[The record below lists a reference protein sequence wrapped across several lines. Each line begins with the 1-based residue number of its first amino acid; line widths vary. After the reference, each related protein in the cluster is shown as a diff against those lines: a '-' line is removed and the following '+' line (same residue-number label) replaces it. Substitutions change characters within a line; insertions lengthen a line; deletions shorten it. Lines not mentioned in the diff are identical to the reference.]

1 MAEPLPLLSLRGASI
16 GFGGKP
22 LFSDISAS
30 IAKGDRICLVGHN
43 GSGKSTMLKALAG
56 IVEIDAG
63 DRFVQPGIRIGYLP
77 QDVQSAADLTVAEFV
92 AGAGAPRH
100 HVAARLDE
108 SKLSADRQMGSLSGG
123 ERRRAALAHTLS
135 TSPDILLLDEPTN
148 HLDLPAIESL
158 EVMLQR
164 FPGGWLAVSHDRTFL
179 NNATRSTLW
188 LTVGRLHRNAQGFKN
203 FESWSEQIVVAEDA
217 AQNRIKHGLQAEI
230 RYMQRGVTARRR
242 RNQRRLKKLGEL
254 RTERA
259 QRLQADVRPKMKRV
273 DDAPGG
279 KLVLE
284 VEGVFKTF
292 DTQTIVSGFSTRV
305 LKGDRV
311 GIIGSNGVGKSTL
324 IAILTGLVEPDD
336 GRVRLAK
343 DLHIAYFDQGRQ
355 SLDPKLTPVELLCER
370 GGDTVV
376 VNGHQRHVV
385 AYLSDFLFQ
394 EHQVRSPIGS
404 LSGGEQSRLLL
415 ARIVIQPSNLLV
427 LDEPTNDL
435 DMDTLEIL
443 KERLDEYEGTLLV
456 VSHDRDFL
464 DQMVTS
470 VIALEGNGDITEY
483 AGGYTD
489 YLRQRPKIEMPLKRS
504 RKAQRPISKRAP
516 AEGDHS
522 KRMSWRETRDL
533 EELPARIATLEK
545 EIAALEA
552 MLSDPGLFATDP
564 AKFEMNAARLAA
576 ANADKAAAEQLWL
589 ELEIK
594 RDDALASDEA

>member
-1 MAEPLPLLSLRGASI
+1 
-16 GFGGKP
+16 
-22 LFSDISAS
+22 
-30 IAKGDRICLVGHN
+30 
-43 GSGKSTMLKALAG
+43 MLKALAG

-63 DRFVQPGIRIGYLP
+63 DRFVQPGTRIGYLP

-92 AGAGAPRH
+92 AGDGAPKH

-123 ERRRAALAHTLS
+123 ERRRAALARTLS

-158 EVMLQR
+158 EAMLQR
-164 FPGGWLAVSHDRTFL
+164 FPGGWLAISHDRTFL
-179 NNATRSTLW
+179 NNTTRSTLW
-188 LTVGRLHRNAQGFKN
+188 LSAGRLHRNAQGFES
-203 FESWSEQIVVAEDA
+203 FENWSEQTIAAEDA
-217 AQNRIKHGLQAEI
+217 AQNRIKNDLQAEI
-230 RYMQRGVTARRR
+230 RYLHRGVTARRR
-242 RNQRRLKKLGEL
+242 RNQGRLKKLGEL
-254 RTERA
+254 RAERA
-259 QRLQADVRPKMKRV
+259 QRLQADSRPKMKRV

-284 VEGVFKTF
+284 VEGVFKAF
-292 DTQTIVSGFSTRV
+292 DAQTIVNGFSTRV

-311 GIIGSNGVGKSTL
+311 GIIGGNGAGKSTL
-324 IAILTGLVEPDD
+324 IAILTGLVKPDD

-343 DLHIAYFDQGRQ
+343 NLRIAYFDQGRQ
-355 SLDPKLTPVELLCER
+355 SLDPKLTPVELLCEQ

-376 VNGHQRHVV
+376 VNGHQRHVFS
-385 AYLSDFLFQ
+385 YLSDFLFQ
-394 EHQVRSPIGS
+394 EHHVRSPIGS

-415 ARIVIQPSNLLV
+415 ARILIQPSNVLV

-435 DMDTLEIL
+435 DMDTLDVL

-470 VIALEGNGDITEY
+470 VIALEGNGDIAEY

-489 YLRQRPKIEMPLKRS
+489 YLRQRAKIESPQGMS
-504 RKAQRPISKRAP
+504 EKAQRPTSKRKPAP
-516 AEGDHS
+516 ERRS

-533 EELPARIATLEK
+533 EKLPARIATLEK
-545 EIAALEA
+545 EIASLERI
-552 MLSDPGLFATDP
+552 LGDPGLFATDP

-576 ANADKAAAEQLWL
+576 ATADRAAAELLWL

-594 RDDALASDEA
+594 RDDALASNEE

>member
-1 MAEPLPLLSLRGASI
+1 
-16 GFGGKP
+16 
-22 LFSDISAS
+22 
-30 IAKGDRICLVGHN
+30 
-43 GSGKSTMLKALAG
+43 MLKALAG

-63 DRFVQPGIRIGYLP
+63 DRFVQPGTRIGYLP

-92 AGAGAPRH
+92 ASDGAPKH

-108 SKLSADRQMGSLSGG
+108 SKLFADRQMGSLSGG
-123 ERRRAALAHTLS
+123 ERRRAALARTLS

-148 HLDLPAIESL
+148 HLDLPAIETL
-158 EVMLQR
+158 EAMLQR

-179 NNATRSTLW
+179 NNTTRSTLW
-188 LTVGRLHRNAQGFKN
+188 LAAGRLHRNAQGFES
-203 FESWSEQIVVAEDA
+203 FENWSEQIVAAEDA
-217 AQNRIKHGLQAEI
+217 AQNRIKNDLQAEI
-230 RYMQRGVTARRR
+230 RYLHRGVTARRR
-242 RNQRRLKKLGEL
+242 RNQGRLKKLGEL
-254 RTERA
+254 RAARA
-259 QRLQADVRPKMKRV
+259 QRLQADSRPKMKRV

-284 VEGVFKTF
+284 VEGVLKAF
-292 DTQTIVSGFSTRV
+292 DAQTIVNGFSTRV

-311 GIIGSNGVGKSTL
+311 GIIGGNGAGKSTL
-324 IAILTGLVEPDD
+324 IAILTGLVKPDD

-343 DLHIAYFDQGRQ
+343 DLRIAYFDQGRQ
-355 SLDPKLTPVELLCER
+355 SLDPKLTPVELLCEQ

-385 AYLSDFLFQ
+385 SYLSDFLFQ
-394 EHQVRSPIGS
+394 EHHVQSPIGS

-415 ARIVIQPSNLLV
+415 ARILIQPSNLLV

-435 DMDTLEIL
+435 DMDTLDIL

-470 VIALEGNGDITEY
+470 VIALEGNGDIAEY

-489 YLRQRPKIEMPLKRS
+489 YLRQRPKIESPKGIS
-504 RKAQRPISKRAP
+504 QKAQRPTSKRKPAP
-516 AEGDHS
+516 ERRL

-533 EELPARIATLEK
+533 EELPAQIAALEK
-545 EIAALEA
+545 EIASLERI
-552 MLSDPGLFATDP
+552 LGDPGLFATDP
-564 AKFEMNAARLAA
+564 AKFEMNATRLAA
-576 ANADKAAAEQLWL
+576 AMADRTAAEQLWL

>member
-1 MAEPLPLLSLRGASI
+1 
-16 GFGGKP
+16 
-22 LFSDISAS
+22 
-30 IAKGDRICLVGHN
+30 
-43 GSGKSTMLKALAG
+43 MLKALAG

-63 DRFVQPGIRIGYLP
+63 DRFVQPGTRIGYLP

-92 AGAGAPRH
+92 AGDGAPKH

-123 ERRRAALAHTLS
+123 ERRRAALARTLS

-158 EVMLQR
+158 EAMLQR
-164 FPGGWLAVSHDRTFL
+164 FPGGWLAISHDRTFL
-179 NNATRSTLW
+179 NNTTRSTLW
-188 LTVGRLHRNAQGFKN
+188 LSAGRLHRNAQGFES
-203 FESWSEQIVVAEDA
+203 FENWSEQTIAAEDA
-217 AQNRIKHGLQAEI
+217 AQNRIKNDLQAEI
-230 RYMQRGVTARRR
+230 RYLHRGVTARRR
-242 RNQRRLKKLGEL
+242 RNQGRLKKLGEL
-254 RTERA
+254 RAERA
-259 QRLQADVRPKMKRV
+259 QRLQADSRPKMKRV

-284 VEGVFKTF
+284 VEGVFKAF
-292 DTQTIVSGFSTRV
+292 DAQTIVNGFSTRV

-311 GIIGSNGVGKSTL
+311 GIIGGNGAGKSTL
-324 IAILTGLVEPDD
+324 IAILTGLVKPDD

-343 DLHIAYFDQGRQ
+343 NLRIAYFDQGRQ
-355 SLDPKLTPVELLCER
+355 SLDPKLTPVELLCEQ

-376 VNGHQRHVV
+376 VNGHQRHVFS
-385 AYLSDFLFQ
+385 YLSDFLFQ
-394 EHQVRSPIGS
+394 EHHVRSPIGS

-415 ARIVIQPSNLLV
+415 ARILIQPSNVLV

-435 DMDTLEIL
+435 DMDTLDVL

-470 VIALEGNGDITEY
+470 VIALEGNGDIAEY

-489 YLRQRPKIEMPLKRS
+489 YLRQRAKIESPQGMS
-504 RKAQRPISKRAP
+504 EKAQRPTSKRKPAP
-516 AEGDHS
+516 ERRS

-533 EELPARIATLEK
+533 EKLPARIATLEK
-545 EIAALEA
+545 EIASLERI
-552 MLSDPGLFATDP
+552 LGDPGLFATDP

-576 ANADKAAAEQLWL
+576 ATADRAAAELLWL
-589 ELEIK
+589 ELDIK
-594 RDDALASDEA
+594 RDDALASNEE

>member
-1 MAEPLPLLSLRGASI
+1 
-16 GFGGKP
+16 
-22 LFSDISAS
+22 
-30 IAKGDRICLVGHN
+30 
-43 GSGKSTMLKALAG
+43 MLKALAG

-92 AGAGAPRH
+92 AGDGAPKH

-123 ERRRAALAHTLS
+123 ERRRAALARTLS

-158 EVMLQR
+158 EAMLQR
-164 FPGGWLAVSHDRTFL
+164 FPGGWLAISHDRTFL
-179 NNATRSTLW
+179 NNTTRSTLW
-188 LTVGRLHRNAQGFKN
+188 LAAGRLHRNAQGFES
-203 FESWSEQIVVAEDA
+203 FENWSEQIIAAEDA
-217 AQNRIKHGLQAEI
+217 AQNRIKNDLRAEI
-230 RYMQRGVTARRR
+230 RYLHRGVTARRR
-242 RNQRRLKKLGEL
+242 RNQGRLKKLGEL
-254 RTERA
+254 RAERA
-259 QRLQADVRPKMKRV
+259 QRLQADSRPKMKRV

-279 KLVLE
+279 KLVLK
-284 VEGVFKTF
+284 VEGVFKAF
-292 DTQTIVSGFSTRV
+292 DAQTIVNGFSTRV

-311 GIIGSNGVGKSTL
+311 GIIGGNGAGKSTL
-324 IAILTGLVEPDD
+324 IAILTGLVKPDD

-343 DLHIAYFDQGRQ
+343 DLRIAYFDQGRQ
-355 SLDPKLTPVELLCER
+355 SLDPKLTPVELLCEQ

-385 AYLSDFLFQ
+385 SYLSDFLFQ
-394 EHQVRSPIGS
+394 EHHVRSPIGS

-415 ARIVIQPSNLLV
+415 ARILIQPSNLLV

-435 DMDTLEIL
+435 DMDTLDIL

-470 VIALEGNGDITEY
+470 VIALEGNGDIAEY

-489 YLRQRPKIEMPLKRS
+489 YLRQRPKIVSPQRMSE
-504 RKAQRPISKRAP
+504 KAQRPTSKRKPAP
-516 AEGDHS
+516 ERRS
-522 KRMSWRETRDL
+522 KRLSWRETRDL
-533 EELPARIATLEK
+533 EKLPARIAALEK
-545 EIAALEA
+545 EIASLERI
-552 MLSDPGLFATDP
+552 LGDPGLFATDP
-564 AKFEMNAARLAA
+564 AKFEMNATRLATA
-576 ANADKAAAEQLWL
+576 TADRTAAEQLWL

-594 RDDALASDEA
+594 RDDALASNEA